1 MMAGRT
7 SENKWARRWG
17 PHEPQQGS
25 RRTNRSQHVGPFL
38 LLRANMG
45 LLLARGGGS
54 DTSHDRCR
62 GGSLGRHVGPRG
74 AHTGGGGLAFA
85 SSVASLMVLVCIQ
98 PSQSRAQCITIHTP
112 VRTSN
117 LSFFFPCIFALV
129 LRNSQGRP
137 NIWNFVY

>member
-1 MMAGRT
+1 MAGRT

-45 LLLARGGGS
+45 LLLARGATVAVGAPLGPQRCTHARTDGGRR
-54 DTSHDRCR
+54 TCICIFCR
-62 GGSLGRHVGPRG
+62 
-74 AHTGGGGLAFA
+74 LAYG
-85 SSVASLMVLVCIQ
+85 SSVYPAQ
-98 PSQSRAQCITIHTP
+98 PKSCTVHHNSHA
-112 VRTSN
+112 RTSN

>member
-74 AHTGGGGLAFA
+74 AHTRARTGGGGLAFA

-98 PSQSRAQCITIHTP
+98 PSQSRAQCITIHTH
-112 VRTSN
+112 VRR
-117 LSFFFPCIFALV
+117 IFLF
-129 LRNSQGRP
+129 LFSLYIRTCP
-137 NIWNFVY
+137 P